1 MKKRYSQNPAD
12 TSLFVCD
19 NRSEDYDTPENLV
32 LKRLI
37 SIIYE
42 TIDQAE
48 EYIKQEY
55 GWAQD
60 TWRGEEELI
69 DELKQI
75 VERNV
80 HVRRIRS
87 PRHTNQQRE

>member
-37 SIIYE
+37 LDYLRNNRP
-42 TIDQAE
+42 
-48 EYIKQEY
+48 
-55 GWAQD
+55 G
-60 TWRGEEELI
+60 RG
-69 DELKQI
+69 
-75 VERNV
+75 V
-80 HVRRIRS
+80 H
-87 PRHTNQQRE
+87 